1 MHSVRP
7 LSLIQIIQTQ
17 RGTKTLPS
25 KQLRSIQEW
34 IEMKK
39 YADAMTKRLLST
51 AIFILL
57 LTELVVGQPNEIDS
71 SEINTT
77 HTYGSDQEFGPI
89 ESAISSENAFYTDRV
104 LEPRSNLELYL
115 SLGILVF
122 GLILI
127 IFTGIVAYRKNSG
140 WDQEATRIFA
150 VSIIV
155 TAGLFLM
162 TAGYSDQQVAPMFGL
177 LGTIVGY
184 LLGRSPP
191 GEPVSK

>member
-1 MHSVRP
+1 MQENVIDTIK
-7 LSLIQIIQTQ
+7 LSLGVAILILFLAGLTVSQPDEVMSSNIGASQT
-17 RGTKTLPS
+17 S
-25 KQLRSIQEW
+25 
-34 IEMKK
+34 
-39 YADAMTKRLLST
+39 
-51 AIFILL
+51 
-57 LTELVVGQPNEIDS
+57 
-71 SEINTT
+71 
-77 HTYGSDQEFGPI
+77 SDQEFGRI
-89 ESAISSENAFYTDRV
+89 ESAISSEKASNTERV
-104 LEPRSNLELYL
+104 LKPRSDLELYL
-115 SLGILVF
+115 SLGVLTF